1 MSNDDAALRLSAF
14 ERIRDLARVFGDD
27 IPWRAVMQGFECQG
41 ERVLLANRAVGIFKP
56 RQMKRGAISIKT
68 TQPRAGRI
76 NVYADAEEADGAFV
90 YSLQGDDPHN
100 HYNRALRECME
111 DQSPLI
117 YFHAVA
123 VGVYKAIFPCYI
135 VAIDSAAMLSRV
147 SVGVDAA
154 DTAAFAYA
162 LPEERLNVRR
172 YALRET
178 RVRLHQAEFREQVL
192 AAYGS
197 RCAMTS
203 LPVPELLE
211 AAHIVPDS
219 HERGEASV
227 NNGICLSRI
236 HHRAFD
242 ANLIGIDADYRIQIS
257 DRLLAIQDGPLL
269 EDGLKA
275 FHGKSLLLPDN
286 PRNWPDRDLLALRF
300 DQFSEWRWA

>member
-1 MSNDDAALRLSAF
+1 M
-14 ERIRDLARVFGDD
+14 
-27 IPWRAVMQGFECQG
+27 
-41 ERVLLANRAVGIFKP
+41 
-56 RQMKRGAISIKT
+56 
-68 TQPRAGRI
+68 
-76 NVYADAEEADGAFV
+76 
-90 YSLQGDDPHN
+90 
-100 HYNRALRECME
+100 
-111 DQSPLI
+111 
-117 YFHAVA
+117 
-123 VGVYKAIFPCYI
+123 
-135 VAIDSAAMLSRV
+135 
-147 SVGVDAA
+147 
-154 DTAAFAYA
+154 
-162 LPEERLNVRR
+162 RR

-211 AAHIVPDS
+211 AAHIMPDS
-219 HERGEASV
+219 HERGEATV

-257 DRLLAIQDGPLL
+257 NRLLAIQDGSLL

-286 PRNWPDRDLLALRF
+286 PRHWPDRDLLALRF
-300 DQFSEWRWA
+300 DQFSEWRWP